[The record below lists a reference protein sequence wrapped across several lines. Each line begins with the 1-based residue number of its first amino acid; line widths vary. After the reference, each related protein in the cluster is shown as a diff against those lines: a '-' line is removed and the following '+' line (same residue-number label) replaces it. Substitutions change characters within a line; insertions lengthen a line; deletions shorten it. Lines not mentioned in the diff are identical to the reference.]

1 MRAGG
6 YGANNP
12 LLPERLA
19 HATAAAAAPSLCAWG
34 NALDVV
40 PTGAV
45 AARLVLLRLSA
56 PGDCGAAP
64 AHIAHVARAHK
75 LGWAVRGKVPGEA
88 CAGLSRRAGC
98 HRVQEGGRRRR
109 PLPASALPPGLAGE
123 AGEVEEGG
131 AGGFAAAE
139 DACGH
144 VVPVVLAADGAPI
157 ETTKVGGESA
167 APRREMGV
175 AEVVAYMWVRVAQS
189 PQRNSSSSRGRCCG
203 SRQPAW
209 KLRRHDPSQ
218 QNMRQARSTAS
229 FCSCCASAKRA

>member
-1 MRAGG
+1 MRAGDD
-6 YGANNP
+6 GANNP
-12 LLPERLA
+12 LLPERLV

-40 PTGAV
+40 PTGTV

-139 DACGH
+139 DAGGH

-157 ETTKVGGESA
+157 ETTGRQGRGQPRPVGRWGSQRWSRTCGCAWRNRHRETRRPPA
-167 APRREMGV
+167 AAAAGP
-175 AEVVAYMWVRVAQS
+175 
-189 PQRNSSSSRGRCCG
+189 G
-203 SRQPAW
+203 SRHGSCAGTIP
-209 KLRRHDPSQ
+209 
-218 QNMRQARSTAS
+218 RSRT
-229 FCSCCASAKRA
+229 